1 LVFVYS
7 SESEVRTVL
16 IIPKWE
22 PAAVNRK
29 KTENVLLFK
38 FETYRKLEEI
48 EHESKTLSTAEPN
61 NESLTF

>member
-22 PAAVNRK
+22 PAAVNQK
-29 KTENVLLFK
+29 MTDNAMTNTKGTN
-38 FETYRKLEEI
+38 I
-48 EHESKTLSTAEPN
+48 
-61 NESLTF
+61 